1 MKENYPKFL
10 SNQAIGEDL
19 FLGHSQEK
27 TADVIIND
35 IKNSEFGIIGIDG
48 SWGSGKSNLVKIIEK
63 KLSADKYNFFIYDVW
78 GHQED
83 NQRIAILD
91 ELTSFLINKKNL

>member
-35 IKNSEFGIIGIDG
+35 IKNSEFGIIGIDR
-48 SWGSGKSNLVKIIEK
+48 
-63 KLSADKYNFFIYDVW
+63 LS
-78 GHQED
+78 
-83 NQRIAILD
+83 
-91 ELTSFLINKKNL
+91 

>member
-35 IKNSEFGIIGIDG
+35 IKNSEFGIIGIEGGYRD
-48 SWGSGKSNLVKIIEK
+48 WETDRKSV
-63 KLSADKYNFFIYDVW
+63 V
-78 GHQED
+78 
-83 NQRIAILD
+83 
-91 ELTSFLINKKNL
+91 